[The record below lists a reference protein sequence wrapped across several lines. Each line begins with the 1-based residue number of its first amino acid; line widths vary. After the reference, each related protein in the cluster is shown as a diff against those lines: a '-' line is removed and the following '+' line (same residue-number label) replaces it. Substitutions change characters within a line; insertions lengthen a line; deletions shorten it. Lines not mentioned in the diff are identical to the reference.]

1 MNDVTNHVTHVLTLL
16 LSEKKEEINEGVG
29 SSTSSESVPKD
40 YVVVVNNTEDGVL
53 KLINR

>member
-1 MNDVTNHVTHVLTLL
+1 MLNDVTNHVTHVLTLL

-53 KLINR
+53 